1 MTARVNLLPGTVR
14 ERDAANRQ
22 RIVAVVVV
30 LVVIAGLAG
39 ATLWQR
45 AILND
50 AEDELAEAQAELA
63 AAQQE
68 VAELAEFEDLEQ
80 RLATTDDLLEG
91 SMGRD
96 VSLAGVLQDVAMVV
110 PNDGALTSLAVSFDL
125 DDEVVIGTLNAGA
138 EVLSAHA
145 PGVERFLLQLER
157 PAGFR
162 NVFPGGSAV
171 DEDDIA
177 TFTAV
182 VQLGPEYLTHRY
194 EDGLPEV
201 AR

>member
-50 AEDELAEAQAELA
+50 AEEELADAQAELA

-68 VAELAEFEDLEQ
+68 VAELAMYEDLEQ
-80 RLATTDDLLEG
+80 RLEEADSTLQAAMADEAT
-91 SMGRD
+91 
-96 VSLAGVLQDVAMVV
+96 LAGILQDIALVT
-110 PNDGALTSLAVSFDL
+110 PTDGALRSLSISLAPEDVGVGSF
-125 DDEVVIGTLNAGA
+125 NAQA
-138 EVLSAHA
+138 EVLDSHA
-145 PGVERFLLQLER
+145 PGVERFLLELDR
-157 PAGFR
+157 AAGFR
-162 NVFPGGSAV
+162 NVFPGSSTI

-177 TFTAV
+177 TFPVTV
-182 VQLGPEYLTHRY
+182 HLGREYRTERY
-194 EDGLPEV
+194 RDGLPEV
-201 AR
+201 LR